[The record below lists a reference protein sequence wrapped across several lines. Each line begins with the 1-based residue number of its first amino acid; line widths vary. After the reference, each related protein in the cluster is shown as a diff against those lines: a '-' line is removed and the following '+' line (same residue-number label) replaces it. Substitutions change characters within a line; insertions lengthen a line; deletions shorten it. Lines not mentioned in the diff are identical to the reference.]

1 MTKLKQDT
9 LIVVAD
15 GEKVLFLRNLTDH
28 QNPNF
33 EVTGKEEQD
42 NPPDRAQG
50 TDKPGRMPDTGH
62 SQRSGLDET
71 DWHELAKERFAADLA
86 DMLYERAHKGEF
98 ERLVL
103 VASPPVLGEL
113 RDKMHKEVSDRV
125 VAEIPKTLTNHPV
138 NEIEKL
144 VKQEMASD

>member
-1 MTKLKQDT
+1 MARLRNDT
-9 LIVVAD
+9 LVVVAD

-28 QNPNF
+28 EDPNL
-33 EVTGKEEQD
+33 EVTGKERQE

-50 TDKPGRMPDTGH
+50 TDKPGRMNDTGH

-86 DMLYERAHKGEF
+86 DMLYEQAHQGAF
-98 ERLVL
+98 DRLVL
-103 VASPPVLGEL
+103 VAAPKVLGDL
-113 RDKMHKEVSDRV
+113 RDHMHKEVRDRV

-144 VKQEMASD
+144 VKQEMEDA